1 MTFFQAIFLGIIEGL
16 TEFLPIS
23 STGHM
28 ILASKFF
35 GISDADF
42 TKTFEIVV
50 QSGAILAVVILYWR
64 KLFFTRELWKKVF
77 IAFLPTAVIGFLLYK
92 ILKSFLL
99 GNVALVLWSFLL
111 GGVALLVF
119 EYWYAKKL
127 KEPKELNYK
136 KYFLVG
142 LAQSLAI
149 IPGVS
154 RSGATIVAGLVMG
167 MKREDIVEFSFLLAI
182 PTMIVATGYDLIKS
196 GLSFSQAE
204 FHILLTGFIVSFLV
218 ATLSIIW
225 FLRYIKN
232 HSFVWFGIYRI
243 VIAIIFFGILF
254 YR

>member
-99 GNVALVLWSFLL
+99 GNVALVLWAFLL
-111 GGVALLVF
+111 GGIALLVF
-119 EYWYAKKL
+119 EYWYAKKI

-136 KYFLVG
+136 KSFWLVWHNPWQLFLEFLV
-142 LAQSLAI
+142 
-149 IPGVS
+149 
-154 RSGATIVAGLVMG
+154 VALP
-167 MKREDIVEFSFLLAI
+167 L
-182 PTMIVATGYDLIKS
+182 
-196 GLSFSQAE
+196 
-204 FHILLTGFIVSFLV
+204 
-218 ATLSIIW
+218 
-225 FLRYIKN
+225 
-232 HSFVWFGIYRI
+232 
-243 VIAIIFFGILF
+243 
-254 YR
+254 

>member
-119 EYWYAKKL
+119 EYWYAKKI

-136 KYFLVG
+136 KSFLVG

-196 GLSFSQAE
+196 GLSFSQTE